1 VSVAEPA
8 APGLET
14 AAAERLY
21 ERNSSRV
28 FGYCLKLLGN
38 REEAEDASQTTFMQ
52 AHRALQRGV
61 VPVYET
67 AWLLTIAKNV
77 CLARH
82 RAAGRRK
89 AVELVR
95 DPQDLESLAGG
106 PDDPDDGRLVGLQD
120 ALARLPEMQR
130 RAFLLREWQGY
141 SYANIAR
148 DLDVTV
154 PAVEALIFRARRTL
168 AQELGGEERKRRH
181 AFDIASLVATLKTL
195 LGGGTAVKVAI
206 GAATAVTVGAVATG
220 SVERQEGPS
229 RAPTPAPAA
238 VQPETAGG
246 EPAASVAAPGTSGS
260 SGKATAPAT
269 SRPGRGT
276 APNASAPGSQQPGQG
291 TTSRP
296 SAPGTAPAP
305 GAGHQAPTPGDP
317 PKQTSEPTAPQTPNA
332 PPPTA
337 SVEVTLPNVE
347 LPEVPG
353 VPLPELPEKVKVE
366 VPPLPTD
373 QLPVDV
379 PEVPPI
385 EVELPDLPDLPI
397 LP

>member
-52 AHRALQRGV
+52 AHRAIKRGV

-95 DPQDLESLAGG
+95 DPQDLEWLASG
-106 PDDPDDGRLVGLQD
+106 PDEPEDGRLLGLQD

-141 SYANIAR
+141 SYANIAK

-168 AQELGGEERKRRH
+168 AQELGGEERGRRH
-181 AFDIASLVATLKTL
+181 AFDIASLVATLKSL
-195 LGGGTAVKVAI
+195 LGGGAAVKVAI

-220 SVERQEGPS
+220 SVERQEAPS
-229 RAPTPAPAA
+229 RAPAPPPAA
-238 VQPETAGG
+238 VQPGTAGG
-246 EPAASVAAPGTSGS
+246 DPASSVTTPGTSGRNA
-260 SGKATAPAT
+260 GATANAT
-269 SRPGRGT
+269 SRPRRGI
-276 APNASAPGSQQPGQG
+276 APAAGAGSQQPGQG
-291 TTSRP
+291 KTSQP
-296 SAPGTAPAP
+296 AAPGTTPAP
-305 GAGHQAPTPGDP
+305 GAGSQAPTTGAP
-317 PKQTSEPTAPQTPNA
+317 PKQTSEPTAPQTPA
-332 PPPTA
+332 TPPPAA
-337 SVEVTLPNVE
+337 SVEVTLPKVE
-347 LPEVPG
+347 LPEIPG
-353 VPLPELPEKVKVE
+353 VPLPQLPEKVEVE